1 MKAVIMAGGEGTR
14 LRPLTSNQP
23 KPMMPVAN
31 RPMME
36 HIVKLLKRH
45 GFDDIVVT
53 VAYQANAIR
62 TYFGDGSEFG
72 VRMVYATEETPL
84 GTAGSVRNAM
94 AELDDTFLV
103 ISGDVLTDID
113 LGQVVRYHRG
123 KKAVATIGLKAM
135 ADPLEFG
142 IVITNQDGSV
152 ERFLEKPTWG
162 QVFSDTIN
170 TGIYVLEPKIFDY
183 IPESKVVDFSSDV
196 FPRLLE
202 DSVPVFGFV
211 AEGYW
216 EDVGTL
222 EAYIKAHQDVLD
234 GLVDLELSGFRLGE
248 GVWLGE
254 GSEVDPKASVDGPA
268 IIGDYCRVEAGAR
281 LGEYSVLGSNVRVGP
296 DAFLERS
303 VVHDNVYLGPG
314 VRLRGAVVGRS
325 SDLRRGARL
334 EEGVVVGEECFVG
347 EQAVIH
353 PGVKVYPFKTVE
365 HGAIVNSSIVWESRG
380 ARHLFGRNGVEG
392 LANVDI
398 SPELAVR
405 LAMAFGTTMKKGSTV
420 VASRDTSRAARVLK
434 RALMVGLNAAGVD
447 VADLEVA
454 TVPVTRFGVRNE
466 RGEGGLSVRLSKGDP
481 QSVLIRFFDSA
492 GIDIS
497 ETTQRKIERLFF
509 REDYRRS
516 LAGEI
521 GELRFPVRTAEF
533 YTARLMDDVDMDA
546 IRQARFKVVLDYAYG
561 AASFVMPNVL
571 SKLGAEVLSVNPY
584 ASTRQSLT
592 FDRFEH
598 ASAVSGLVRASG
610 AHLGAVIDTDGEYVT
625 FVDDA
630 GHVLS
635 DDQGAMAVLR
645 LVLDEAERRGATP
658 PTVALPV
665 SAGRALELA
674 CESAGATVAWSKLST
689 HSLMEVASRP
699 GVSFAASQ
707 EGGYIFPSFL
717 PAYDA
722 VAAFVELLGLL
733 AASGSRLSAVVAGL
747 DKVRVVK
754 ETVVTPW
761 EKKGTVMRMM
771 MEWSKGRDVL
781 LVDGVKV
788 LYDDGWA
795 LVFPDTEEPLTHV
808 WAEAATE
815 REARLRAQE
824 YARRIRN
831 LLRSEAS
838 PINA

>member
-14 LRPLTSNQP
+14 LRPLTSGQP
-23 KPMMPVAN
+23 KPMMPLAN

-36 HIVKLLKRH
+36 HIVELLKRS

-53 VAYQANAIR
+53 VAFQANSIR
-62 TYFGDGSEFG
+62 TYFGNGSEFG

-94 AELDDTFLV
+94 EELDDRFLV

-113 LGQVVRYHRG
+113 LESVVAFHRE
-123 KKAVATIGLKAM
+123 KKAMATIGLKAM
-135 ADPLEFG
+135 ENPLEFG
-142 IVITNQDGSV
+142 IVITRDDGSV

-170 TGIYVLEPKIFDY
+170 TGIYVLEPEVFDY
-183 IPESKVVDFSSDV
+183 IPPDKAVDFSSDV
-196 FPRLLE
+196 FPRLL
-202 DSVPVFGFV
+202 DDGQAVFGFV
-211 AEGYW
+211 ADGYW

-234 GLVDLELSGFRLGE
+234 GRVTVAVPGFRLSE
-248 GVWLGE
+248 GIWLGE
-254 GSEVDPKASVDGPA
+254 GSEVDPAATIGGPA
-268 IIGDYCRVEAGAR
+268 IIGDYCRIEAGAH
-281 LGEYSVLGSNVRVGP
+281 LGEYSVLGSNVRVGT
-296 DAFLERS
+296 DAFVERS

-334 EEGVVVGEECFVG
+334 EEGVVIGDECFIG
-347 EQAVIH
+347 EHAVIQ

-380 ARHLFGRNGVEG
+380 ARHLFGRLGVEG

-405 LAMAFGTTMKKGSTV
+405 LAMAYGTTMKKGSTV

-447 VADLEVA
+447 VEDLEVA

-466 RGEGGLSVRLSKGDP
+466 MGNGGMSVRLARDDP
-481 QSVLIRFFDSA
+481 QSVIIRFFDSN

-497 ETTQRKIERLFF
+497 EGTQKQIERLFY

-521 GELRFPVRTAEF
+521 GDLRFPVRTAEF
-533 YTARLMDDVDMDA
+533 YTAVLMENVDVES
-546 IRQARFKVVLDYAYG
+546 IRAARFKVVLDYAYG

-592 FDRFEH
+592 FDRRDH
-598 ASAVSGLVRASG
+598 AAQISGLVKASG
-610 AHLGAVIDTDGEYVT
+610 AHLGAVIDPDGEFIT
-625 FVDDA
+625 FVDDTGYA
-630 GHVLS
+630 LS
-635 DDQGAMAVLR
+635 DDQGLMTLVQ
-645 LVLDEAERRGATP
+645 LVLAEAERRGSGP

-665 SAGRALELA
+665 SVSRSVEAMCDAADAPLLW
-674 CESAGATVAWSKLST
+674 TKLSSA
-689 HSLMEVASRP
+689 HLMEVASQP
-699 GVSFAASQ
+699 GVRFAAGQ
-707 EGGYIFPSFL
+707 EGGYIFPAFI

-722 VAAFVELLGLL
+722 VAALVETLGLL
-733 AASGSRLSAVVAGL
+733 ATTGVRLSALVARL
-747 DKVRVVK
+747 PVPRLAH
-754 ETVVTPW
+754 ESVVTPW
-761 EKKGTVMRMM
+761 EKKGTVMRMV
-771 MEWSKGRDVL
+771 MEWSKDREVL
-781 LVDGVKV
+781 LVDGVKI
-788 LYDDGWA
+788 LYEDGWA
-795 LVFPDTEEPLTHV
+795 LIFPDPEEPLTHV
-808 WAEAATE
+808 WVEAASDPD
-815 REARLRAQE
+815 ARSRAQE
-824 YARRIRN
+824 FARRIRN
-831 LLRSEAS
+831 VLRS
-838 PINA
+838 